1 MIGSIDSSGFP
12 PLSVGGS
19 SSSANQSSLSLDQQ
33 QVIEDT
39 LANYDA
45 SNLSESDAQAIV
57 TAFSEAG
64 IQPSK
69 ELAETMQSLGFD
81 AREVGDLA
89 GVSGQQAGG
98 MPPPP
103 PPSQEEVDTVSS
115 LIDTLFN
122 SDEDDEDS
130 TLAFDDVMD
139 YTSRILSLNN
149 ESKQEVMDLLEEYG
163 SNSSEL
169 STADVANVVTNT
181 LSQILGDSNNYKRTS
196 FYA

>member
-1 MIGSIDSSGFP
+1 MIGSVGSSGFP
-12 PLSVGGS
+12 PPSVGGS
-19 SSSANQSSLSLDQQ
+19 STQASLSLEQQ

-39 LANYDA
+39 LSNYDA
-45 SNLSESDAQAIV
+45 SNLSESDAQSIV
-57 TAFSEAG
+57 SAFSEAG
-64 IQPSK
+64 ITPSK
-69 ELAETMQSLGFD
+69 ELAETMESLGFS

-89 GVSGQQAGG
+89 GVSGQQSAGG
-98 MPPPP
+98 MPPPPP

-122 SDEDDEDS
+122 SDDEDDAIS
-130 TLAFDDVMD
+130 FDDVMD
-139 YTSRILSLNN
+139 YTSRILSLND

-163 SNSSEL
+163 SQSSEL
-169 STADVANVVTNT
+169 STSDVSNVVSNT